1 MNGSN
6 HSILNTC
13 TIDYFIIIMATVG
26 KFNKHIKTIADNN
39 LKSFIMDLFN
49 YVYKKIIGISL
60 DLDF

>member
-1 MNGSN
+1 
-6 HSILNTC
+6 
-13 TIDYFIIIMATVG
+13 MATVG